1 MYYASRNCWRGKG
14 IEKICKNRILHNLFT
29 LFIDDLSKRVLLGDT
44 HKKTGTIKLPY
55 HDVPHYATC
64 LHYVG
69 IKLFFQLG
77 GLLWSTSYV
86 KRFERGLHV
95 MTFDIINFVLQRCL
109 AFNYNSTL
117 DFCNEVLG
125 TFLQDVRDNEWQ
137 NSQKFVN
144 KIESNFLW
152 PSNFYDCFT
161 IFFCI

>member
-1 MYYASRNCWRGKG
+1 
-14 IEKICKNRILHNLFT
+14 
-29 LFIDDLSKRVLLGDT
+29 
-44 HKKTGTIKLPY
+44 
-55 HDVPHYATC
+55 
-64 LHYVG
+64 
-69 IKLFFQLG
+69 
-77 GLLWSTSYV
+77 
-86 KRFERGLHV
+86 